1 MTRWPPPPTLSAAFY
16 KAHGLGNDYLVFE
29 EGEDWVATPER
40 VRRVCD
46 RHRGVGSDGIVVL
59 LGGNASSVAT
69 ASPEGR
75 AGHAAATASA
85 EAVHVRLR
93 MFNPDGSEFE
103 RSGNGLRVL
112 ASYLMRA
119 HPAPGNAPGNA
130 AGNAPGNA
138 PGKMDVE
145 MDVEM
150 DVDVG
155 GSWLRMV
162 GHGQARGVYDVSVEM
177 GRARTGPEAV
187 GLDPEALDGEGR
199 LPGPD
204 GEALVAVPVSVG
216 NPHVVIVGEDAA
228 EVTDE
233 RLAAVGPFVAG
244 HESLEHGANV
254 QLALAVAADRCRALV
269 WERGVGRTSASGT
282 SACAVAVAL
291 VSSGRLDPGRITV
304 EMPGGELQV
313 TVGADLGVVLRGPV
327 EEILEGRLTD
337 GFLEGLS

>member
-29 EGEDWVATPER
+29 EGEDWVATPES

-59 LGGNASSVAT
+59 LGGNASSAAT

-75 AGHAAATASA
+75 AGHPAATASA

-119 HPAPGNAPGNA
+119 HPAPGNAPG
-130 AGNAPGNA
+130 
-138 PGKMDVE
+138 KMDVE
-145 MDVEM
+145 MDAEVDMEM
-150 DVDVG
+150 DVEVG
-155 GSWLRMV
+155 GSRLRMV

-187 GLDPEALDGEGR
+187 GLDSDALDGEGR

-216 NPHVVIVGEDAA
+216 NPHVVIVGEDAV

-233 RLAAVGPFVAG
+233 RLAVVGPFVAE

-254 QLALAVAADRCRALV
+254 QLVLAVGADRCRALV

-313 TVGADLGVVLRGPV
+313 TVGADLEVVLRGPV
-327 EEILEGRLTD
+327 EEVCEGRLT
-337 GFLEGLS
+337 EGVLAALS